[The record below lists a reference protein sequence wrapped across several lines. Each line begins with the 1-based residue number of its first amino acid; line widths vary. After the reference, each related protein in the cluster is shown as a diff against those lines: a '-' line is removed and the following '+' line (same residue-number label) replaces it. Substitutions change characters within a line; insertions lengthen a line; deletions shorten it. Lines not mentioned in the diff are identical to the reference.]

1 MEKQE
6 VPPVGTELW
15 EPAQCL
21 SEELVNAPGSV
32 SVADEV
38 NTDRLSEL
46 FPRNLNSL
54 FASTP
59 AFFGAKSKSQV
70 LPHVARSLVVAGSSK
85 AAELDLDRM
94 QVVVRVRPQLAKGI
108 PKWSKQVCVHAVSS
122 CSVAIAAP
130 EESQMYK
137 NGSWGQ
143 TYTFSRVFPEQTSQH
158 EYFRA
163 TAAAMVQKMV
173 RTKQHSSVMMAY
185 GISASGKTHTI
196 EGTKSDPGVLP
207 QALRLIFQ
215 EVANG
220 DRSLSILVQ
229 NYEVYNETIFDLLD
243 QHGVGP
249 LGQRQPLRVTEDAN
263 GQVMVAGLTEME
275 VRSPE
280 EALAALRTGSKQR
293 QRAATALTYSSSRS
307 HSIFTI
313 CLCRKDRTGQGE
325 PKDPQRLSRMSFV
338 DLAGSERAARTGN
351 VGARLKE
358 SVAINSSLMTLGR
371 CLETL
376 RWNQQHASQEP
387 RLVPYRESK
396 VTHIFRDVLH
406 GWGQILLSVNI
417 SPDAADYDE
426 TAHVLRYAALAT
438 QICNAGR
445 ARPPLRPL
453 RPVSPNLSKRPQA
466 APPVPRLQEAPIA
479 SMMDKHMGGQEQVD
493 PELLDKYLEEQHRA
507 KQLAEEADGM
517 HSQLHELQKQV
528 QAAEERAALAE
539 TVIREEVSA
548 EMGDLLR
555 EMEATY
561 KERLAAELGQGLQA
575 APVQLHPQTCS
586 EAHMPNVPQSK
597 VEELQQ
603 QNLQAERQHQA
614 VEESLCRTPITAA
627 TLEASKAAGTGQT
640 EAMRSSLNSAWAQ
653 ILQLEEQLD
662 QHAGT
667 RHQLDQAQAQIL
679 MLEQQTTL
687 LPALRKQLAS
697 QEHEQSCREEL
708 ASICNQE
715 LEHRMEQLQDQLSGL
730 KDNATALAEARKHVS
745 SMQASL
751 QDHEALVQAFDAMTQ
766 HVLNLETRH
775 QELQL
780 QMTEVTAKATSRDG
794 GLQDMPSSTKGSM
807 IASLMQRVS
816 ELETEIEGMRASAQ
830 VQNATVT
837 PETAALLQKIIEL
850 EAEMEGMRA
859 DAQGQVGTAT
869 AASASAAL
877 LQRIAELEDEVEGVR
892 ADAQEQV
899 EAAMRRQDDWRQHFK
914 RHSTQLQANAEVQR
928 EMVEGEL
935 EQCRKSNVA
944 LRRRAEAAEL
954 RLAQAGVSTADTTMA
969 TLQAVQAQGSGGRG
983 VAGTPHSIALACAR
997 QAAAALSPL
1006 CQASLLSVAETPAQ
1020 IWAGNRLTETPEA
1033 HHASGARHSALQPG
1047 GHMASAAAGR
1057 PTSSSAGCSRP
1068 LPTHQQPPL
1077 DMNFRNSPTSACS
1090 MPEPVTRLLPSRKA
1104 TRTATSLARSVMLH
1118 NSVPFLA
1125 TKAPPAASIAAAAV
1139 AATTCGHAQPAAS
1152 EEHCAPGL
1160 VSIPASSW
1168 HPATQPGD
1176 TGFAESVPNGD
1187 PATSPARGAA
1197 PGEAGD
1203 EGADEH
1209 AHRTPPGASRLA
1221 EASPMQQP
1229 ASSSQH
1235 DPSSWPRHEPCTACS
1250 EPQPGPHAGV
1260 STAEAR
1266 EDVAREH
1273 LHSPGIACDVN
1284 LPCPS
1289 QAQLSSS
1296 NATGSVC
1303 GRVEEV
1309 SETLLPVSGLQ
1320 PAVAHQTV
1328 HPKMQPAT
1336 DLAMRSTGPEPAINW
1351 DPGSRQQIP
1360 LSNELCQQLSQDP
1373 ADACPREAC
1382 LASDAWHHQQNSDT
1396 EKCPAASTPCSD
1408 AAAIDTPTLPKSQ
1421 PSSQP
1426 SPAAHSPLND
1436 AAAAIHPLPTLKPAA
1451 TEQSPSAPGSPL
1463 GDDAVGMPLQPQ
1475 LPGTGHLSSAAPDA
1489 SAPDPGPP
1497 ARKRRRKAGPDA
1509 KPAAK
1514 SRRTTR
1520 SQVQQASQPVLAEGS
1535 LAVLPE
1541 VDVPDGP
1548 QAEDEDVPRSAG
1560 SSRNDHSD
1568 APVAANDACQAQE
1581 QYAAEKGT
1589 RELPVSHAEDAVEVH
1604 PDRLVNDT
1612 EPPARKR
1619 PARRKLL
1626 KPISGGSHLKV
1637 AYQLQ
1642 PS

>member
-46 FPRNLNSL
+46 FPRLQQSCR
-54 FASTP
+54 AGPGSYAGGCEGAPP
-59 AFFGAKSKSQV
+59 AG
-70 LPHVARSLVVAGSSK
+70 
-85 AAELDLDRM
+85 
-94 QVVVRVRPQLAKGI
+94 KGHS
-108 PKWSKQVCVHAVSS
+108 KWSKQVCVHAVSS

-307 HSIFTI
+307 HSIFT
-313 CLCRKDRTGQGE
+313 
-325 PKDPQRLSRMSFV
+325 DPQRLSRMSFV

-603 QNLQAERQHQA
+603 QNLQAERQHQ
-614 VEESLCRTPITAA
+614 VR
-627 TLEASKAAGTGQT
+627 
-640 EAMRSSLNSAWAQ
+640 
-653 ILQLEEQLD
+653 
-662 QHAGT
+662 
-667 RHQLDQAQAQIL
+667 
-679 MLEQQTTL
+679 
-687 LPALRKQLAS
+687 
-697 QEHEQSCREEL
+697 
-708 ASICNQE
+708 
-715 LEHRMEQLQDQLSGL
+715 
-730 KDNATALAEARKHVS
+730 ATASHV
-745 SMQASL
+745 
-751 QDHEALVQAFDAMTQ
+751 DCDPAF
-766 HVLNLETRH
+766 
-775 QELQL
+775 
-780 QMTEVTAKATSRDG
+780 
-794 GLQDMPSSTKGSM
+794 
-807 IASLMQRVS
+807 
-816 ELETEIEGMRASAQ
+816 
-830 VQNATVT
+830 
-837 PETAALLQKIIEL
+837 
-850 EAEMEGMRA
+850 
-859 DAQGQVGTAT
+859 
-869 AASASAAL
+869 
-877 LQRIAELEDEVEGVR
+877 
-892 ADAQEQV
+892 
-899 EAAMRRQDDWRQHFK
+899 
-914 RHSTQLQANAEVQR
+914 
-928 EMVEGEL
+928 
-935 EQCRKSNVA
+935 
-944 LRRRAEAAEL
+944 
-954 RLAQAGVSTADTTMA
+954 
-969 TLQAVQAQGSGGRG
+969 
-983 VAGTPHSIALACAR
+983 
-997 QAAAALSPL
+997 
-1006 CQASLLSVAETPAQ
+1006 
-1020 IWAGNRLTETPEA
+1020 
-1033 HHASGARHSALQPG
+1033 HHKTCPY
-1047 GHMASAAAGR
+1047 
-1057 PTSSSAGCSRP
+1057 P
-1068 LPTHQQPPL
+1068 
-1077 DMNFRNSPTSACS
+1077 
-1090 MPEPVTRLLPSRKA
+1090 
-1104 TRTATSLARSVMLH
+1104 
-1118 NSVPFLA
+1118 
-1125 TKAPPAASIAAAAV
+1125 TKA
-1139 AATTCGHAQPAAS
+1139 
-1152 EEHCAPGL
+1152 
-1160 VSIPASSW
+1160 
-1168 HPATQPGD
+1168 
-1176 TGFAESVPNGD
+1176 
-1187 PATSPARGAA
+1187 
-1197 PGEAGD
+1197 
-1203 EGADEH
+1203 
-1209 AHRTPPGASRLA
+1209 
-1221 EASPMQQP
+1221 
-1229 ASSSQH
+1229 
-1235 DPSSWPRHEPCTACS
+1235 
-1250 EPQPGPHAGV
+1250 
-1260 STAEAR
+1260 
-1266 EDVAREH
+1266 
-1273 LHSPGIACDVN
+1273 
-1284 LPCPS
+1284 
-1289 QAQLSSS
+1289 
-1296 NATGSVC
+1296 
-1303 GRVEEV
+1303 
-1309 SETLLPVSGLQ
+1309 
-1320 PAVAHQTV
+1320 
-1328 HPKMQPAT
+1328 
-1336 DLAMRSTGPEPAINW
+1336 
-1351 DPGSRQQIP
+1351 
-1360 LSNELCQQLSQDP
+1360 
-1373 ADACPREAC
+1373 
-1382 LASDAWHHQQNSDT
+1382 
-1396 EKCPAASTPCSD
+1396 
-1408 AAAIDTPTLPKSQ
+1408 
-1421 PSSQP
+1421 
-1426 SPAAHSPLND
+1426 
-1436 AAAAIHPLPTLKPAA
+1436 
-1451 TEQSPSAPGSPL
+1451 
-1463 GDDAVGMPLQPQ
+1463 
-1475 LPGTGHLSSAAPDA
+1475 
-1489 SAPDPGPP
+1489 
-1497 ARKRRRKAGPDA
+1497 
-1509 KPAAK
+1509 
-1514 SRRTTR
+1514 
-1520 SQVQQASQPVLAEGS
+1520 
-1535 LAVLPE
+1535 
-1541 VDVPDGP
+1541 
-1548 QAEDEDVPRSAG
+1548 
-1560 SSRNDHSD
+1560 
-1568 APVAANDACQAQE
+1568 
-1581 QYAAEKGT
+1581 
-1589 RELPVSHAEDAVEVH
+1589 
-1604 PDRLVNDT
+1604 
-1612 EPPARKR
+1612 
-1619 PARRKLL
+1619 
-1626 KPISGGSHLKV
+1626 
-1637 AYQLQ
+1637 
-1642 PS
+1642 